1 MSVARALPLLAVT
14 LLVAATA
21 ADAFAQPAFYFLKDA
36 PGSVNDQVPPVP
48 SPLPLPVA
56 VPTIDPNAGVLDPY
70 NPRAPNAPN
79 GTTAKSREVP
89 AQSET
94 LLPIQFVTPQNHT
107 HPDRIKGPLLIGL
120 WTGAALTYQ
129 ANLTATLY
137 EVPAGGT
144 PVALA
149 EASVDLDFNQSNAPD
164 PTVFIPPNSTDP
176 AAIAYYELAQV
187 YPMLL
192 HPPAVFILGPLDIAF
207 GNGSAFALGFRL
219 TQGSS
224 PAPFPAGASA
234 TIEYDGA
241 FEPSFVYV
249 PWYAPDPPKP
259 TSSPRPTAS
268 NSLSHSGTGAPT
280 TDQVVV
286 GDDGKHSPGLGLP
299 LGVVALGALAMMA
312 RRKML

>member
-1 MSVARALPLLAVT
+1 MARALPLLAAT
-14 LLVAATA
+14 LLLAATA
-21 ADAFAQPAFYFLKDA
+21 ADAYAQPAFYFLKDA
-36 PGSVNDQVPPVP
+36 PGSVNDHVPPVP

-70 NPRAPNAPN
+70 NAKAPNAPN
-79 GTTAKSREVP
+79 GTTASSREVP
-89 AQSET
+89 NQSE
-94 LLPIQFVTPQNHT
+94 LVLPIQFLTPGNHS
-107 HPDRIKGPLLIGL
+107 HPDRIKGPILIGL

-137 EVPAGGT
+137 EVPADGGT

-149 EASVDLDFNQSNAPD
+149 EASVDLDLNQSNAPD

-176 AAIAYYELAQV
+176 AAVAYYELAQV

-192 HPPAVFILGPLDIAF
+192 HPPAVFVVGPLDVAF
-207 GNGSAFALGFRL
+207 GNGSSLALGFRM

-224 PAPFPAGASA
+224 AAPLPAGASA

-241 FEPSFVYV
+241 YEPSFVYV

-259 TSSPRPTAS
+259 SYTPRPTTSAS
-268 NSLSHSGTGAPT
+268 GSHSNTAPP

-286 GDDGKHSPGLGLP
+286 GNDGKKSPGLGLP
-299 LGVVALGALAMMA
+299 LGVVALGALAIA
-312 RRKML
+312 VRRRVR